1 MEKVYKKQEE
11 KMFILPLKKDIETKK
26 ILKKSIRANSALSKL
41 NGVCKIIP
49 NQMILINALTLQEA
63 KDSSGIENII
73 TTHDELYLA
82 SMSEKFS
89 KETKEV
95 QNYKEALIDGFE
107 KVKQNRMITL
117 NDIIKIQSII
127 TQNSAGIRKQLGTVL
142 KNEQSGEIIYTPPQ
156 SYDEILKLLNNLLLY
171 INDDSLEDYDYLVKM
186 ALIHFQFESIH
197 PFYDG
202 NGRSGRILNVL
213 YLVLKDLLEL
223 PVLYLSSYIIKHKSD
238 YYRLLQEV
246 RAKQNYNEWILYMLD
261 AIEITANDTA
271 NLIENIEK
279 LMQNT
284 KSKVQKNLPK
294 IYSKDLVEVLFLHP
308 YTKIETLVDRLILT
322 RQTASKYL
330 KELDNIGILKEVKI
344 GRNRYFI
351 NIELFEYLKKEI
363 NK

>member
-1 MEKVYKKQEE
+1 MLV
-11 KMFILPLKKDIETKK
+11 LPLKKDIETKE
-26 ILKKSIRANSALSKL
+26 ILKKSIKANSALAKL
-41 NGVCKIIP
+41 NGICKIIP

-63 KDSSGIENII
+63 KDSSGVENII

-82 SMSEKFS
+82 SVSEKFS
-89 KETKEV
+89 KEVKEV
-95 QNYKEALIDGFE
+95 QNYKEALISGFE
-107 KVKQNRMITL
+107 KVKQNKIITL

-142 KNEQSGEIIYTPPQ
+142 KNEQSDEIIYTPPQ

-223 PVLYLSSYIIKHKSD
+223 PILYLSSYIIKHKSD

-246 RAKQNYNEWILYMLD
+246 RAKQSYNEWILCMLD
-261 AIEITANDTA
+261 AVEITANDTA

-308 YTKIETLVDRLILT
+308 YTKIETLVNRLVLT

>member
-1 MEKVYKKQEE
+1 MLV
-11 KMFILPLKKDIETKK
+11 LPLKKDIETKE
-26 ILKKSIRANSALSKL
+26 ILKKSIKANSALAKL
-41 NGVCKIIP
+41 NGICKIIP

-63 KDSSGIENII
+63 KDSSGVENII

-82 SMSEKFS
+82 SVSEKFS
-89 KETKEV
+89 KEVKEV
-95 QNYKEALIDGFE
+95 QNYKEALISGFE
-107 KVKQNRMITL
+107 KVKQNKIITL

-142 KNEQSGEIIYTPPQ
+142 KNEQSDEIIYTPPQ

-223 PVLYLSSYIIKHKSD
+223 PILYLSSYIIKHKSD

-246 RAKQNYNEWILYMLD
+246 RAKQSYNEWILYMLD

-308 YTKIETLVDRLILT
+308 YTKIETLVDRLVLT

>member
-1 MEKVYKKQEE
+1 MLV
-11 KMFILPLKKDIETKK
+11 LPLKKDIETKE
-26 ILKKSIRANSALSKL
+26 ILKKSIKANSALAKL
-41 NGVCKIIP
+41 NGICKIIP

-63 KDSSGIENII
+63 KDSSGVENII

-82 SMSEKFS
+82 SVSEKFS
-89 KETKEV
+89 KEVKEV
-95 QNYKEALIDGFE
+95 QNYKEALISGFE
-107 KVKQNRMITL
+107 KVKQNKIITL

-127 TQNSAGIRKQLGTVL
+127 IQNSAGIRKQLGTVL

-223 PVLYLSSYIIKHKSD
+223 PILYLSSYIIKHKSD

-246 RAKQNYNEWILYMLD
+246 RAKQSYNEWILYMLD

-284 KSKVQKNLPK
+284 KSKVQKSLPK

-308 YTKIETLVDRLILT
+308 YTKIETLVDRLVLT

>member
-1 MEKVYKKQEE
+1 MLV
-11 KMFILPLKKDIETKK
+11 LPLKKDIETKE
-26 ILKKSIRANSALSKL
+26 ILKKSIKANSALAKL
-41 NGVCKIIP
+41 NGICKIIP

-63 KDSSGIENII
+63 KDSSGVENII

-82 SMSEKFS
+82 SVSEKFS
-89 KETKEV
+89 KEVKEV
-95 QNYKEALIDGFE
+95 QNYKEALISGFE
-107 KVKQNRMITL
+107 KVKQNKIITL

-223 PVLYLSSYIIKHKSD
+223 PILYLSSYIIKHKSD

-246 RAKQNYNEWILYMLD
+246 RAKQSYNEWILYMLD

-279 LMQNT
+279 LMQKT

-308 YTKIETLVDRLILT
+308 YTKIETLVNRLVLT